1 MLVQKLPHEITCVLN
16 PPVHVSDDDIMH
28 TQLVCQLQSV
38 GHDSEHVDRS
48 LHQTETS
55 QVNDEVVRLD
65 FAWNHGVLD
74 CVASD
79 EIESVHHHFIRH
91 SEVERAFNR
100 EVDDGAILFVPLEP
114 VESAGL
120 EKFLHLVR
128 ISKHRHLVVLNP
140 LLICKHTIVG
150 GLEIVLMRNQE
161 P

>member
-1 MLVQKLPHEITCVLN
+1 MLVQKLPHKIACVLN

-28 TQLVCQLQSV
+28 TQLVWQLQSV
-38 GHDSEHVDRS
+38 GHGSEHAERS
-48 LHQTETS
+48 FHQTDTF

-79 EIESVHHHFIRH
+79 EIECVHHQVLRH
-91 SEVERAFNR
+91 SKVERAFNR
-100 EVDDGAILFVPLEP
+100 EVDDWTILFVPLES

-120 EKFLHLVR
+120 QMSFHLVI